1 MNIDVLTPNFAS
13 QFQCTKSACPES
25 CCSNL
30 NVFLDKNTLDLYSS
44 HPALIPLVQ
53 EHLIG
58 TNGESENQGP
68 VILGKDPATG
78 TCPLLDADDGL
89 CIMRRDFGEDALAQ
103 ICISYPR
110 ITNWLGDDLFITLS
124 ESCPEAARLLVENE
138 ESMELGFGPFNLPEL
153 MSIPEKPDGFIN
165 NNRYHYLQT
174 VLTILKH
181 KEQPLELRLFII
193 GLYTERADA
202 IINNPESD
210 IEALSKTTELF
221 FTLMSQGYFEEQAK
235 KMHNQDKHALG
246 LVLLNVLREQG
257 VKGSLYEDV
266 RNVLYCL
273 EVDETAPFDEVHLAR
288 LNQAELVFLLP
299 LIDKHPIIL
308 ENILT
313 NWLLTD
319 LFPLKKT
326 SLTQGW
332 LSLMLRYLLFKT
344 LLSGTGLHQGRLQKN
359 DVTRITYRFARSI
372 NLSDMLQKLEI
383 SLANRNLNN
392 ISSIAHALRF

>member
-1 MNIDVLTPNFAS
+1 MKIDALTPSFAS
-13 QFQCTKSACPES
+13 QFQCTKGDCPES

-58 TNGESENQGP
+58 TDGEVKNQGL

-110 ITNWLGDDLFITLS
+110 IANWLGDDLFITLS
-124 ESCPEAARLLVENE
+124 ESCPEAARLLVESE
-138 ESMELGFGPFNLPEL
+138 DAMELGFGAFNLPEL
-153 MSIPEKPDGFIN
+153 MNLPEKPDTVISN
-165 NNRYHYLQT
+165 DRYHYLQT

-181 KEQPLELRLFII
+181 QEQPLELRLFII

-202 IINNPESD
+202 IINNPEPD
-210 IEALSKTTELF
+210 AEALPKLTELF
-221 FTLMSQGYFEEQAK
+221 FTLIGQGYFEEQAK
-235 KMHNQDKHALG
+235 KMQNQDKHALG
-246 LVLLNVLREQG
+246 LVLLNILREQG

-273 EVDETAPFDEVHLAR
+273 EVNELAPFDEVHLAR

-299 LIDKHPIIL
+299 LIDKNPAML

-313 NWLLTD
+313 NWLLTN
-319 LFPLKKT
+319 LFPLRNP

-332 LSLMLRYLLFKT
+332 FSIMLRYLLFKT
-344 LLSGTGLHQGRLQKN
+344 LLSGTGLHQGRLQKS
-359 DVTRITYRFARSI
+359 DVTRITYRFSRSI
-372 NLSDMLQKLEI
+372 NLSNMLQELEI
-383 SLANRNLNN
+383 NLASRNLNN
-392 ISSIAHALRF
+392 ISSMAHSLRF